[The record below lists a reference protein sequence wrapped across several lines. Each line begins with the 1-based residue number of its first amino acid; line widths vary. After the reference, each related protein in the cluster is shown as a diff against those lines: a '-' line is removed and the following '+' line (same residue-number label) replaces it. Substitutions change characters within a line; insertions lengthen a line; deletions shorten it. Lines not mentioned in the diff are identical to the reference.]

1 MSVPDR
7 DTPYCAAPVIGA
19 MVAHAAFWV
28 LLIIGSASGT
38 LKNLWAAV
46 FVLLWGTGYIVLPR
60 IAWWTGPLVTSWVAI
75 LDIALVFIVFKG
87 DVRLT

>member
-1 MSVPDR
+1 MGLLSSPF
-7 DTPYCAAPVIGA
+7 IGA
-19 MVAHAAFWV
+19 LVAHAAFWV
-28 LLIIGSASGT
+28 LLAIGFIST
-38 LKNLWAAV
+38 RLKKLGAAV

-60 IAWWTGPLVTSWVAI
+60 LAFWTGPLVTAWVAI